1 MLFSVVVPVYNV
13 KDYISECLDS
23 IIPQVIECRQGAEII
38 LVDDGSTDGSGE
50 ICDNYRHQYQG
61 LIKIIHQENQGLLL
75 ARRAGF
81 KKAEGEYIVNCDS
94 DDKLAENYFREL
106 SNIINQN
113 GADVIFYNVKM
124 FGAEEEKEWSK
135 DIFSTELCSAVQF
148 SQVIENFFLS
158 YKSVSMCC
166 KAFKKVCIDVNFD
179 YSKYKGLSMG
189 EDTLQS
195 AEIYSR
201 AKSFVYLNKPL
212 YFYRGG
218 SGMTSKFKDDYY
230 FQFKTVCKVIE
241 NTKKITA
248 IEHFEEMMAV
258 KVFGI
263 VGRSIMQGR
272 KDRKYDF
279 HRERAYLEKIRKDN
293 LVKKYERFYKGVRK
307 GLKWSYRILCGMLLK
322 DMYLEIWVLL
332 KMINVFF

>member
-124 FGAEEEKEWSK
+124 FGAEEEKE
-135 DIFSTELCSAVQF
+135 
-148 SQVIENFFLS
+148 
-158 YKSVSMCC
+158 
-166 KAFKKVCIDVNFD
+166 
-179 YSKYKGLSMG
+179 
-189 EDTLQS
+189 
-195 AEIYSR
+195 
-201 AKSFVYLNKPL
+201 
-212 YFYRGG
+212 
-218 SGMTSKFKDDYY
+218 
-230 FQFKTVCKVIE
+230 
-241 NTKKITA
+241 
-248 IEHFEEMMAV
+248 
-258 KVFGI
+258 
-263 VGRSIMQGR
+263 
-272 KDRKYDF
+272 
-279 HRERAYLEKIRKDN
+279 
-293 LVKKYERFYKGVRK
+293 
-307 GLKWSYRILCGMLLK
+307 
-322 DMYLEIWVLL
+322 
-332 KMINVFF
+332 